1 MSQKPSHHYFSTSPH
16 SVSVK
21 CSCAPAPLFHQELLL
36 WFVTGCPVSCLFP
49 IGRNISR
56 IFQRAQHECVDL
68 ASHLM
73 VVCLHFVRFDYC
85 KFVELDYIPMEAGCM
100 VSMRPTKGY
109 GSSKS
114 PSKGLSSTRSP
125 DRHVLSE
132 SSPSTPRSR
141 FVLCHSLSLLHQW
154 PWSRFPVVI
163 IIMWPKQHAEEDL
176 TPAPIMTDFNLHR
189 Q

>member
-1 MSQKPSHHYFSTSPH
+1 MFGFNIKLKFVLVQMSQKPSRQYFSTSTF
-16 SVSVK
+16 
-21 CSCAPAPLFHQELLL
+21 CQQ
-36 WFVTGCPVSCLFP
+36 
-49 IGRNISR
+49 NISR
-56 IFQRAQHECVDL
+56 IFQRAQHKCVDL

-73 VVCLHFVRFDYC
+73 VFCLHSVRFDYC

-141 FVLCHSLSLLHQW
+141 LVLCHSLTLLHQ
-154 PWSRFPVVI
+154 
-163 IIMWPKQHAEEDL
+163 
-176 TPAPIMTDFNLHR
+176 
-189 Q
+189 